1 MLFSGNF
8 WANVILFVVGIVILA
23 AIYFTGRWNYI
34 VGSIVLGIGL
44 FWLLQLIDEAHSD
57 SDPAGNAMAA
67 GFATL
72 AYIAVSIVAA
82 IAYLLFMKFSS
93 NTDKVMLVSMIVL
106 GVLFVAQYI
115 FWVLSD
121 NEP

>member
-8 WANVILFVVGIVILA
+8 WANAILFVIGIVILA
-23 AIYFTGRWNYI
+23 AIYFTGRWNHI
-34 VGSIVLGIGL
+34 AGSIVLGIGL
-44 FWLLQLIDEAHSD
+44 FWLLQLTDGAHSD

-93 NTDKVMLVSMIVL
+93 NTDRVLLVWMILL
-106 GVLFVAQYI
+106 GVLFIARYI
-115 FWVLSD
+115 FWVISD